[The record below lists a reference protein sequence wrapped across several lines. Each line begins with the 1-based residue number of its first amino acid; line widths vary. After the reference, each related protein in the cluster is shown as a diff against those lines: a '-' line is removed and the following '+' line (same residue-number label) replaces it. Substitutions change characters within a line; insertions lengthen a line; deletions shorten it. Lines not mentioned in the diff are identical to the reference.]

1 MYSSGN
7 PTNIANPVKD
17 ANVQV
22 DIKTVSGRLTL
33 YQTTLCERLP
43 WDKLNADINLD
54 PQGVLDTYNENDI
67 QLICCQA
74 DASIFWLVPNVVQMR
89 FIQSLDWEMDMDII
103 FTWVL
108 TRDRPKG
115 KEVVKYERTIA
126 LPDLPKKS
134 DVQKVLNGS
143 MDSFRI
149 YNVYPRYFRVTGSGD
164 IRPLEQEVC
173 HNLFLSSSPEFLSL
187 PVFNGLGLYISWCH
201 KLLTVCNGKLYPC
214 NCYSVTIVVKSFE

>member
-17 ANVQV
+17 ASVQI
-22 DIKTVSGRLTL
+22 DIKTASGRLTL
-33 YQTTLCERLP
+33 YQTTLCEKIP
-43 WDKLNADINLD
+43 WDKFNDDIDLD
-54 PQGVLDTYNENDI
+54 PQSFWDTYNENDI

-74 DASIFWLVPNVVQMR
+74 DASILWLVPSVVQTR
-89 FIQSLDWEMDMDII
+89 FIQSLDWDTDMDII

-115 KEVVKYERTIA
+115 KEVVKYERTID
-126 LPDLPKKS
+126 PVDLPMQS

-143 MDSFRI
+143 MNSFRI

-164 IRPLEQEVC
+164 VRPLEQEVC
-173 HNLFLSSSPEFLSL
+173 YTLTRFFSSFLVSLSFSVCVCAL
-187 PVFNGLGLYISWCH
+187 NGSWCH
-201 KLLTVCNGKLYPC
+201 VML
-214 NCYSVTIVVKSFE
+214 

>member
-17 ANVQV
+17 ASVQV
-22 DIKTVSGRLTL
+22 DIKTASGRLTL
-33 YQTTLCERLP
+33 YQTTLCEKLQ
-43 WDKLNADINLD
+43 WDKLNTDIDLD
-54 PQGVLDTYNENDI
+54 PRGVLDNYNEIDI

-74 DASIFWLVPNVVQMR
+74 DASTLWLVPTTVQTR
-89 FIQSLDWEMDMDII
+89 FIQSLDWETEMDII

-115 KEVVKYERTIA
+115 KEVVKYERPIDT
-126 LPDLPKKS
+126 PDLPKRS

-143 MDSFRI
+143 MNSFRI
-149 YNVYPRYFRVTGSGD
+149 CNIYPRYFHVTGSGD

-173 HNLFLSSSPEFLSL
+173 
-187 PVFNGLGLYISWCH
+187 YTIS
-201 KLLTVCNGKLYPC
+201 KFFP
-214 NCYSVTIVVKSFE
+214 